1 MSRKLATLCSIGLF
15 AVATTVAHATPTAV
29 GTVDTFTLTSGG
41 GCCGTTGDF
50 GTIKLTQTS
59 STEVTVVET
68 LASGVDFVGTGAGDS
83 LGFNLT
89 GVTSPTIALS
99 TTDSTLFTFKG
110 SRSDNPF
117 GTFLD
122 NIKCDNP
129 GTCHGG
135 STTYPG
141 PLDFTV
147 SSASGIDI
155 LDFTSTSS
163 SYGNIYFA
171 SDIIDNNLGRN
182 PTGVVGA
189 FAGIETV
196 GSVVPEPS
204 SLLLL
209 GTGILGLAAGVVRRR
224 LMA

>member
-1 MSRKLATLCSIGLF
+1 MSGKLAMLCSVGLF
-15 AVATTVAHATPTAV
+15 AIPSIAAHATTTAV

-41 GCCGTTGDF
+41 SCCGTGDF
-50 GTIKLTQTS
+50 GTITLTQTS
-59 STEVTVVET
+59 ADEVTVVET

-89 GVTSPTIALS
+89 GITSPVIALS
-99 TTDSTLFTFKG
+99 TTDSTLFTVTG
-110 SRSDNPF
+110 SNADNPF

-122 NIKCDNP
+122 NIMCDDP

-147 SSASGIDI
+147 SAATGVDI
-155 LDFTSTSS
+155 TDFTSTNS
-163 SYGNIYFA
+163 SYGNVFFT
-171 SDIIDNNLGRN
+171 SDIIDNNLRSS

-189 FAGIETV
+189 FAGVITLP
-196 GSVVPEPS
+196 SAVPEPS

-209 GTGILGLAAGVVRRR
+209 GTGILGLAGAVRRR